1 MPHHRLLLWYTTY
14 PSSAAIAQTY
24 AANVNRPL
32 QVKLTPLRLAYYAY
46 LLGGGTRLLLNY
58 LFQEAYNG
66 YDLTLAVFTSIATS
80 YMSSLIVFFLILLA
94 FVFDCAFLLRP
105 HPKVAPML
113 VDLVVRNR
121 GSVKQ
126 IKLKLKIKCLKNVCL
141 KKCLPYSSC
150 QTWLQSCSVV
160 L

>member
-32 QVKLTPLRLAYYAY
+32 QAKLTPLRLAYYAY

-80 YMSSLIVFFLILLA
+80 YLASLAIMIPIAVA
-94 FVFDCAFLLRP
+94 FAWDLTLVVRP

-113 VDLVVRNR
+113 VDLLVRNR
-121 GSVKQ
+121 DRGSIFSK
-126 IKLKLKIKCLKNVCL
+126 
-141 KKCLPYSSC
+141 
-150 QTWLQSCSVV
+150 
-160 L
+160 